1 MTGQS
6 LNATPGKIRVAS
18 LAVAI
23 LAAAMLALAVTG
35 DALAQSS
42 LGIGTNDAMPV
53 STGLFARQLA
63 WINLKQ
69 QEFYR
74 ALAGAMKA
82 MRQDDSKLW
91 VLLGLSFLYG
101 VFHAAGPGHGKAV
114 ISAYMVANEC
124 ALRRG
129 ILLSFVSALLQAFTA
144 IALMLVAFL
153 VLRGAAIS
161 MTDAAWF
168 LEIASYVFI
177 TGFGAWLLWKKA
189 SPALLAAFRRPPV
202 YSLPA
207 AGADALHSASP
218 QGGRTTRRARLSH
231 PAASPTP
238 RPSRAPG
245 AAAALGRG
253 LSAALQRRSRRRHG
267 VRELRAQPRR
277 RPVHD
282 LGRAARPECCLGSG
296 YGSGNTPLFRRID
309 RPVLCLPQW
318 PLAGRRP
325 VGSRHGA
332 WNGHH
337 RGDTGNACR
346 HGEGLGSGARRR
358 RALGRPH
365 SRRRR
370 DRWRRPRLP
379 VRPAAA
385 FGQPSRRIARGVS
398 WTVLFFHPRYAPG

>member
-189 SPALLAAFRRPPV
+189 SPALLAAFCRPPV
-202 YSLPA
+202 YSLST
-207 AGADALHSASP
+207 AGGDALHSASP
-218 QGGRTTRRARLSH
+218 QGGRTMRRARLNH
-231 PAASPTP
+231 PDASPTP
-238 RPSRAPG
+238 LCSHDRAAGTVCESCGHSHAVDPSTISGERLDRSAAWAAVTAVGIRPCSGALIVLSFAFLNGPWLGGDRSVLAMALGTAITVAILAARAVRAKDWAVAPAGGGRWGDRIHGAVEFGG
-245 AAAALGRG
+245 AALVFLFGLLL
-253 LSAALQRRSRRRHG
+253 LSASL
-267 VRELRAQPRR
+267 
-277 RPVHD
+277 
-282 LGRAARPECCLGSG
+282 AA
-296 YGSGNTPLFRRID
+296 
-309 RPVLCLPQW
+309 V
-318 PLAGRRP
+318 
-325 VGSRHGA
+325 
-332 WNGHH
+332 
-337 RGDTGNACR
+337 
-346 HGEGLGSGARRR
+346 
-358 RALGRPH
+358 
-365 SRRRR
+365 
-370 DRWRRPRLP
+370 
-379 VRPAAA
+379 
-385 FGQPSRRIARGVS
+385 
-398 WTVLFFHPRYAPG
+398 